1 MIPLTAKQE
10 ELWRYLQSCER
21 CPSFQQMADAVGVKS
36 KSRIHA
42 LITGLEERGL
52 VSRLKNRARAI
63 SVHASPTPERTP
75 LAHYT
80 LGELLDEVG
89 RRLPHTRA
97 A

>member
-10 ELWRYLQSCER
+10 QLWRYLQSRER
-21 CPSFQQMADAVGVKS
+21 CPSFQEMADAVGVKS
-36 KSRIHA
+36 KSRVHA

-63 SVHASPTPERTP
+63 QVHYEPKPERTP
-75 LAHYT
+75 LTMYT

-89 RRLPHTRA
+89 RRLPLTRA